1 MAERKQDS
9 LSRVFFEGLVEQQKK
24 FHNSSNHEENVI
36 KIDVIEKPVVES
48 DTYLHQLAGRIVD
61 EATSITPKRSASDVL
76 LRAGIDTKQFTGQP
90 EEIAG
95 HMQYVGKRA
104 RKMAIRQNQRRIR
117 KVVKRPNERP
127 ALGFE
132 NTPRRRARKIR
143 R

>member
-9 LSRVFFEGLVEQQKK
+9 LNRIFFEGLIEQQKE
-24 FHNSSNHEENVI
+24 FHNSPKHEESVI
-36 KIDVIEKPVVES
+36 NIDVVEKPVLES
-48 DTYLHQLAGRIVD
+48 DSYLHQLAGRIVD

-104 RKMAIRQNQRRIR
+104 KKMAVRQNQRRVR
-117 KVVKRPNERP
+117 KVVKRPNARP
-127 ALGFE
+127 PLGFE
-132 NTPRRRARKIR
+132 NMPRMRARKIR

>member
-9 LSRVFFEGLVEQQKK
+9 LNRVFFEGLIEQQKE
-24 FHNSSNHEENVI
+24 FHNSPKHEENVI
-36 KIDVIEKPVVES
+36 NIDVIEKPVLES
-48 DTYLHQLAGRIVD
+48 DSYLHQLAGRIVD
-61 EATSITPKRSASDVL
+61 EAISITPKRSASDVL

-104 RKMAIRQNQRRIR
+104 KKMAIRQNQRRVR
-117 KVVKRPNERP
+117 KVVKQPNARPS
-127 ALGFE
+127 LGSE
-132 NTPRRRARKIR
+132 NMPRMRARKIR